1 MQLIEERIEDMDN
14 SELSETIKAIDL
26 VFDLLKIEN
35 GNGQNTKA
43 ILSDILWLA
52 KDELRD
58 RQQTEFEAMN
68 DAALDDCFDGLMA
81 DDD

>member
-1 MQLIEERIEDMDN
+1 MLLIEERIEDMDN

-35 GNGQNTKA
+35 GNGQNAKA

-58 RQQTEFEAMN
+58 RRQTEFEALN
-68 DAALDDCFDGLMA
+68 DAALDDCFNGSMV